1 MVTYSVPIPVKVG
14 FAYEFLEFSIGCT
27 TTWKQWQALEL
38 PGGKKLRLSSI
49 HMVLDL
55 SLSLSCDYG
64 FDKFIWVGTHTPYK
78 SKCHKVSLRFM
89 KMMVRKHFH

>member
-1 MVTYSVPIPVKVG
+1 MPIPVKGG
-14 FAYEFLEFSIGCT
+14 FAYEFLEFSIGCI

-49 HMVLDL
+49 HMSSDL

-64 FDKFIWVGTHTPYK
+64 FDNSHG
-78 SKCHKVSLRFM
+78 
-89 KMMVRKHFH
+89 